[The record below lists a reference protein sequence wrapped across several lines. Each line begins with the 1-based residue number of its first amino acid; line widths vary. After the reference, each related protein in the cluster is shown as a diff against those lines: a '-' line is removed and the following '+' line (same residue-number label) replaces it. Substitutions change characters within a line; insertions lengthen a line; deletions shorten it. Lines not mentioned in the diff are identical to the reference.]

1 MAKSTLM
8 SVIRTIRQIAACTLL
23 GAVTA
28 GAVFGWVDH
37 AAVDPRTVGA
47 GMGALAGVGA
57 ALLHIL

>member
-1 MAKSTLM
+1 MAKTTLM
-8 SVIRTIRQIAACTLL
+8 SVIRTVRQIAACALL

-37 AAVDPRTVGA
+37 TAVDPRTVGA
-47 GMGALAGVGA
+47 GMGAMAGIGA